1 MNILQLKQYRIEKP
15 FQLLFHVISWTF
27 IFCIPV
33 VNSSFSN
40 QSFTGPHLEFAVIA
54 LFIFYS
60 NYLFFIPRFF
70 ITKRYLFYGLIN
82 LVLFVIL
89 VEILSRILPNGQ
101 VGPFEN
107 LPSEV
112 IKEINENT
120 FIKYF
125 PPAILFVSLLSISI
139 LLRIFE
145 VYNTNLKRQKE
156 IEADRKNAQLQLLK
170 SQLNPHFF
178 FSALN
183 TIYALSISKSD
194 STSSAILNL
203 SEIMRYVLK
212 ENTDNE
218 SDGKVNLQED
228 LNHIRNFISLTEWRL
243 TSNNKILFD
252 VSGDVGNHRVHPLLF
267 ISFVENALKYG
278 ISLNDPAEIKIN
290 FTVTS
295 TQIYFYCANKII
307 QTKKQVSSFE
317 SGIENAK
324 KRLSLLYPDYKL
336 KIEQD
341 NEMFQVFLNFEL

>member
-1 MNILQLKQYRIEKP
+1 MKIFQLKQYRIEKP

-60 NYLFFIPRFF
+60 NYLIFIPRFF
-70 ITKRYLFYGLIN
+70 ITKRYLLYSLIN
-82 LVLFVIL
+82 LVLFVVL

-139 LLRIFE
+139 LLRVFE

-243 TSNNKILFD
+243 TSNNRILFE

-290 FTVTS
+290 FKVTP
-295 TQIYFYCANKII
+295 TQIYFYCANQII